1 MPSDRAQGRRPTLT
15 PGKNVDR
22 RTTAAAL
29 RRLSDEALAREPSLG
44 TLLGRLAD
52 AVEDGR
58 TTEASG
64 YIGAV
69 DARGLAELLAGAHS
83 RFWAVLEVLRNVLV
97 FAPIAVT
104 WFGLSLAAGAYAD
117 MLAARPD
124 LVSQPFLLLWE
135 QGFGGRL
142 VFNFGTLALI
152 DASLIGILIVLS
164 FTLHMRSELRDVAF
178 QTSVLLK
185 ESEIRALL
193 GQASSLGALDISGTD
208 AETILADMAA
218 EERRIYERAS
228 EREGQLF
235 ELEGVIDRLR
245 DAAIRLERAADAI
258 ARR

>member
-1 MPSDRAQGRRPTLT
+1 M
-15 PGKNVDR
+15 DR
-22 RTTAAAL
+22 RTTSAAL
-29 RRLSDEALAREPSLG
+29 RKLSDEALAREPSLG

-52 AVEDGR
+52 AVEEGR
-58 TTEASG
+58 TTEATG
-64 YIGAV
+64 YIGAI

-117 MLAARPD
+117 LIGARPD
-124 LVSQPFLLLWE
+124 LVSQPFLLLWQ
-135 QGFGGRL
+135 QGFGGRIA
-142 VFNFGTLALI
+142 FNFGTLAII
-152 DASLIGILIVLS
+152 DASLIGILILLS
-164 FTLHMRSELRDVAF
+164 LMLHIRSELSDVALR
-178 QTSVLLK
+178 TSVLLK

-193 GQASSLGALDISGTD
+193 GQASSLGALDVSGAD

-235 ELEGVIDRLR
+235 ELESVVDRLR
-245 DAAIRLERAADAI
+245 DAAARLERAADAI

>member
-1 MPSDRAQGRRPTLT
+1 M
-15 PGKNVDR
+15 
-22 RTTAAAL
+22 TAAAI
-29 RRLSDEALAREPSLG
+29 RRLGDEALAREPSLG

-52 AVEDGR
+52 AVDDGR
-58 TTEASG
+58 ATEAEG
-64 YIGAV
+64 YIGAI

-142 VFNFGTLALI
+142 LFNFGTLALI
-152 DASLIGILIVLS
+152 DASLIGILILLS
-164 FTLHMRSELRDVAF
+164 FTLHLRSELTDVAF

-193 GQASSLGALDISGTD
+193 GQASSLGALDVSGPD
-208 AETILADMAA
+208 AEAILADMAA

-228 EREGQLF
+228 EREGELF
-235 ELEGVIDRLR
+235 SLEGVVNRLAE
-245 DAAIRLERAADAI
+245 AAARLERAADAI

>member
-1 MPSDRAQGRRPTLT
+1 M
-15 PGKNVDR
+15 
-22 RTTAAAL
+22 TAAAI
-29 RRLSDEALAREPSLG
+29 RRLGDEALAREPSLG

-52 AVEDGR
+52 AVDDGR
-58 TTEASG
+58 ATEAEG
-64 YIGAV
+64 YIGAI

-104 WFGLSLAAGAYAD
+104 WFGLSIAAGAYAD
-117 MLAARPD
+117 MLAARPE

-142 VFNFGTLALI
+142 LFNFGTLALI
-152 DASLIGILIVLS
+152 DASLIGILILLS
-164 FTLHMRSELRDVAF
+164 FVLHMRSELTDVAF

-185 ESEIRALL
+185 ESEIRALM
-193 GQASSLGALDISGTD
+193 GQASSLGALDVSGPD
-208 AETILADMAA
+208 AEAILADMAA

-228 EREGQLF
+228 EREGELF
-235 ELEGVIDRLR
+235 QLEGVVNRLAE
-245 DAAIRLERAADAI
+245 AAARLERAADAI

>member
-1 MPSDRAQGRRPTLT
+1 MDR
-15 PGKNVDR
+15 KS
-22 RTTAAAL
+22 TAAGL
-29 RRLSDEALAREPSLG
+29 RELGKEALVREPSLG

-58 TTEASG
+58 ATEASG
-64 YIGAV
+64 YIGAI
-69 DARGLAELLAGAHS
+69 DARGIAELLAGAHS
-83 RFWAVLEVLRNVLV
+83 RFWAVLDVLRNVLV

-104 WFGLSLAAGAYAD
+104 WAGLSLAAGAYAE

-142 VFNFGTLALI
+142 LFNFGTLALI
-152 DASLIGILIVLS
+152 DASLIGILILLS
-164 FTLHMRSELRDVAF
+164 FALHLRSELRDVSF
-178 QTSVLLK
+178 QTKVLLK

-193 GQASSLGALDISGTD
+193 GQAASFGALDVSGAD
-208 AETILADMAA
+208 AESVLADMVA

-235 ELEGVIDRLR
+235 QLEGVIDRLR
-245 DAAIRLERAADAI
+245 DAAIRLERAADAL

>member
-1 MPSDRAQGRRPTLT
+1 
-15 PGKNVDR
+15 VDR

-44 TLLGRLAD
+44 TLLGRLAE
-52 AVEDGR
+52 AVDEGR
-58 TTEASG
+58 ATEATG
-64 YIGAV
+64 YIGAI

-83 RFWAVLEVLRNVLV
+83 RFWAVLDVLRNVLV

-117 MLAARPD
+117 LLAARPD
-124 LVSQPFLLLWE
+124 LVSQPFLLLWQ
-135 QGFGGRL
+135 QGFDKRIA
-142 VFNFGTLALI
+142 FNFGTLALI

-164 FTLHMRSELRDVAF
+164 FALHLRSELRDVSF
-178 QTSVLLK
+178 QTNVLLK

-193 GQASSLGALDISGTD
+193 GQASSLGALDVGTAE

-235 ELEGVIDRLR
+235 ELESVVDKLR
-245 DAAIRLERAADAI
+245 EAAVRLERAADAL

>member
-1 MPSDRAQGRRPTLT
+1 MDRT
-15 PGKNVDR
+15 
-22 RTTAAAL
+22 TTAAAL
-29 RRLSDEALAREPSLG
+29 RGLSDEAVAREPSLG

-52 AVEDGR
+52 AVAEGR

-69 DARGLAELLAGAHS
+69 DPRALAELLAGAHS
-83 RFWAVLEVLRNVLV
+83 RLWVVLEVLRNVLV

-104 WFGLSLAAGAYAD
+104 WFGLSIAAGAYAD
-117 MLAARPD
+117 LIAARPE
-124 LVSQPFLLLWE
+124 LVSQPFLLLWQ
-135 QGFGGRL
+135 QGFAGRI
-142 VFNFGTLALI
+142 VFNFGTLAII

-164 FTLHMRSELRDVAF
+164 FALHLRSELRDVAF
-178 QTSVLLK
+178 QTSVLMK

-193 GQASSLGALDISGTD
+193 GHASSLGALDIAGAD
-208 AETILADMAA
+208 VETVLADMAA

-245 DAAIRLERAADAI
+245 DAAAQLERAADAL

>member
-1 MPSDRAQGRRPTLT
+1 M
-15 PGKNVDR
+15 
-22 RTTAAAL
+22 TAAAI
-29 RRLSDEALAREPSLG
+29 RRLGDEALAREPSLG

-52 AVEDGR
+52 AVDDGR
-58 TTEASG
+58 ATEAEG
-64 YIGAV
+64 YIGAI

-117 MLAARPD
+117 MLAARPE

-142 VFNFGTLALI
+142 LFNFGTLALI
-152 DASLIGILIVLS
+152 DASLIGILILLS
-164 FTLHMRSELRDVAF
+164 FTLHLRSELTDVAF

-185 ESEIRALL
+185 ESEIRAVL
-193 GQASSLGALDISGTD
+193 GQASSLGALDVSGPD
-208 AETILADMAA
+208 AEAILADMAA

-228 EREGQLF
+228 EREGELF
-235 ELEGVIDRLR
+235 SLEGVVNRLAE
-245 DAAIRLERAADAI
+245 AAARLERAADAI